1 MIACD
6 VSPVAMFLKM
16 RKHSDVLKI
25 IWKSGIRWSLEYSS
39 LYGRA
44 LLLLLSPLPPPCQVS
59 RAEPNYPLTNRVQS
73 LVIAFAIT
81 IIISITISATYSPL
95 SCQVCLKHLRKVKL
109 DLQNRFG
116 NRNGTFLVHLVR
128 NPIVQHCS
136 FS

>member
-1 MIACD
+1 MTFRLWRVFENEKTLGC
-6 VSPVAMFLKM
+6 VENNLEVW
-16 RKHSDVLKI
+16 HTVE
-25 IWKSGIRWSLEYSS
+25 SGIFLSLWPSS
-39 LYGRA
+39 PIA
-44 LLLLLSPLPPPCQVS
+44 IVPSPPPCQVS